1 MRPTLR
7 PSARVSELPP
17 VEVRLAALPNSPGNS
32 TGGAEAAGTGGSAW
46 SAAGSAAPRGSA
58 DASPGSAGDVT
69 AATAAGAGLDLGAA
83 ADLPLSGGEVLS
95 LSGSGSATVLT
106 AGISTLSTAGGSACP
121 GGLPGGAPGSA
132 ISARMTAGGF
142 TAGSPGTGPVG
153 IAGPLPA
160 RSSTISRLGLESCEV
175 LTSTAPAR
183 STTMR
188 VVPGLVS
195 ATRTRCTSL
204 SPISVD
210 QVRL

>member
-32 TGGAEAAGTGGSAW
+32 TGGPEAAGTGGSAS

-58 DASPGSAGDVT
+58 DASPGSAGGVT
-69 AATAAGAGLDLGAA
+69 AATAAGAGLDLAAA

-106 AGISTLSTAGGSACP
+106 AGVSTLSTSGGWAASP
-121 GGLPGGAPGSA
+121 GGLPGEAPGSA
-132 ISARMTAGGF
+132 ISARMTAGSF

-210 QVRL
+210 